1 MAPNNALAE
10 LKRSRK
16 LRKSATPAKT
26 TPPPGATTVLDA
38 GTVEDRGAGISVGDA
53 SGAANE
59 AEVVAREIA
68 SFLRSDARLGL
79 RSEIRAFFTVWTWNV
94 TGANGPATASLP
106 TCICFEQLR
115 WPRRGGGAGAD
126 AVPRGALEGG
136 AHKHECARGSRRR

>member
-68 SFLRSDARLGL
+68 
-79 RSEIRAFFTVWTWNV
+79 
-94 TGANGPATASLP
+94 
-106 TCICFEQLR
+106 
-115 WPRRGGGAGAD
+115 
-126 AVPRGALEGG
+126 
-136 AHKHECARGSRRR
+136 